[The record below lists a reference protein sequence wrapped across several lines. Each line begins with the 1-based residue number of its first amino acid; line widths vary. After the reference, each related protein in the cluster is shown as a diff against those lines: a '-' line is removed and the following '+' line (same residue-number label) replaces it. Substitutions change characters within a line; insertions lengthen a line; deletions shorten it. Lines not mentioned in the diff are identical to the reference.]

1 MARLYYWQ
9 LIVLVYP
16 VCVAL
21 SSTLMLVGLV
31 FSVTGSLF
39 FVCTFQHKIYH
50 TNKGVAMGSPISN
63 TITEIFIQ
71 HYENTYIKQVLDL
84 QSLQYYSRYVD
95 DILIIYVN
103 SKITQECITQQIN
116 QIHNNIKF
124 NPTYEPNNTINF
136 LDLTNKEEHTK
147 FINRRI
153 QNTNDHR
160 YHYSPYI
167 KPPSVT

>member
-1 MARLYYWQ
+1 M
-9 LIVLVYP
+9 
-16 VCVAL
+16 
-21 SSTLMLVGLV
+21 
-31 FSVTGSLF
+31 
-39 FVCTFQHKIYH
+39 FQHKIYH

-71 HYENTYIKQVLDL
+71 HYENTYIKQILDIKNYVR
-84 QSLQYYSRYVD
+84 YYTTYVD
-95 DILIIYVN
+95 DILIIYGN
-103 SKITQECITQQIN
+103 SKITHESITQQIN
-116 QIHNNIKF
+116 RIHKDIIF
-124 NPTYEPNNTINF
+124 NPIYETNNTINF